1 MLCEL
6 DISKSEVY
14 DRNMQLESLKVFCDI
29 GRLASFSRAAAEN
42 HLSQSAAS
50 QIVHQLEKQ
59 LGAQLIDRSERPL
72 KLTAVGKAFAEGCK
86 AILERYAELE
96 ASVRDAAH
104 QAASTVR
111 VAAIYSVGLGDMGEY
126 IERFSTQYPQ
136 ARIQMEYL
144 HPDRVYERVLDGIVD
159 LGLVSFPRKS
169 RELKVLPWREEEMV
183 LVCPPSHLLANQA
196 CVRPAELDGQKYI
209 GFDRHLV
216 IRREVDRFLRENGV
230 SVDVSL
236 EFDNVETIK
245 KAIEVSAGIALLPEP
260 TVRREVQ
267 AATLVALHLTG
278 CRLVRPLGILHR
290 RHHRLGSMAH
300 RFVALLAH
308 TDSKSPSASA
318 NALGPRRR
326 KSSRRR
332 VNHAS
337 HSRNGGAST
346 RTI

>member
-1 MLCEL
+1 
-6 DISKSEVY
+6 
-14 DRNMQLESLKVFCDI
+14 MQLESLKVFCDV

-72 KLTAVGKAFAEGCK
+72 KLTAVGRAFAEGCK
-86 AILERYAELE
+86 AILERYADLE
-96 ASVRDAAH
+96 ASVRDAAD
-104 QAASTVR
+104 QLASTVR

-126 IERFSTQYPQ
+126 VERFSAQYPR

-144 HPDRVYERVLDGIVD
+144 HPDRVYERVLDGTVD
-159 LGLVSFPRKS
+159 LGLVSFPKRS

-183 LVCPPSHLLANQA
+183 LVCPPSHPLAGEG
-196 CVRPAELDGQKYI
+196 CVRPSELDGQKYI
-209 GFDRHLV
+209 GFDGHLV

-230 SVDVSL
+230 GVDVSL

-267 AATLVALHLTG
+267 AGTLVALRLTA
-278 CRLVRPLGILHR
+278 CRLVRPLGVLHR
-290 RHHRLGSMAH
+290 RHNRLGLMAQ
-300 RFVALLAH
+300 RFVALLTH
-308 TDSKSPSASA
+308 TDRESSSA

-326 KSSRRR
+326 TSSRRR

-337 HSRNGGAST
+337 HSRNGRAST